1 MYQVRNISHGV
12 RNSDGLRFFVTAVY
26 CDIEILA
33 FESLSLV
40 LMMTMKTMIKR
51 GAVKARTGMRTQDPR
66 LAQHCD
72 LGSAFTEL
80 AAKDYGK
87 IAFSP
92 PAMRVAVNIPFKQRL
107 GDDGALRRNT
117 ESQGPQQPV
126 ETD

>member
-80 AAKDYGK
+80 AAKDRTK
-87 IAFSP
+87 E
-92 PAMRVAVNIPFKQRL
+92 RL
-107 GDDGALRRNT
+107 VSA
-117 ESQGPQQPV
+117 
-126 ETD
+126 